1 MQIWI
6 FRTKVLLMNNPVIY
20 TDRMAVAGLRSEDTR
35 LHEIMRAH
43 GIGKLDSQQT
53 VHFCGLVREGSERSA
68 VFLPRSV
75 RPKTMDT
82 ARLTIRA
89 LSRYGQNAENRAFS
103 TDGDNGNPGA
113 LAVIRKLAEDFQ
125 AHGLFVERQRIRSRN
140 AGKPDWVRTVTRER
154 AYAGE
159 NSGDVFSDIA
169 TTRSVDSSETLLAQ
183 VQAVVLQEIISDHG
197 WWLEGARARRAEL
210 VWQKKPRQPRA
221 IWALLLDGLLPQLYS
236 ARSIFLATYL
246 AHYLRECRA
255 SDAGSFVFG
264 VEDFHTVWE
273 RMLDETLS
281 GVEHGWNKRL
291 PRAVYE
297 RDGGKPVDAPE
308 RRMLT
313 DTVLRTSSGYSIVDA
328 KYYGGTSQTNVPGWP
343 DVAKQMFYEMALR
356 SVVGD
361 SALVRNCFVFPGH
374 VPSGTG
380 YSTVRMRTSVDGFV
394 VASFP
399 TVECLYMDIR
409 EVMEAYCEGRSDLHL
424 PCPASDASMDSLV
437 GAP

>member
-1 MQIWI
+1 MWI

-20 TDRMAVAGLRSEDTR
+20 TDRMAVAGLRSEDTG

-75 RPKTMDT
+75 RLRTMDA
-82 ARLTIRA
+82 ARLTMRA

-159 NSGDVFSDIA
+159 NSGDVFPDIA

-183 VQAVVLQEIISDHG
+183 VQAAVLQEIISDHG

-210 VWQKKPRQPRA
+210 VWQKTPRQPRS
-221 IWALLLDGLLPQLYS
+221 IWALLLDSLLPQLFS
-236 ARSIFLATYL
+236 VRSIFLAKYL
-246 AHYLRECRA
+246 VHYLRECRK

-273 RMLDETLS
+273 QMLDETLS
-281 GVEHGWNKRL
+281 GVEHGWNEKL

-297 RDGGKPVDAPE
+297 QYGRKPVDAPE

-313 DTVLRTSSGYSIVDA
+313 DTVLKTPSGYQIVDA
-328 KYYGGTSQTNVPGWP
+328 KYYGGTSQTTVPGWP
-343 DVAKQMFYEMALR
+343 DVAKQMFYAMALK

-361 SALVRNCFVFPGH
+361 NVSIRNCFVFPGP
-374 VPSGTG
+374 VPTG
-380 YSTVRMRTSVDGFV
+380 AEYNTVQMRATVDGSV
-394 VASFP
+394 VTSFP
-399 TVECLYMDIR
+399 PVECLYMDVG

-424 PCPASDASMDSLV
+424 PCSASDASSNSL
-437 GAP
+437 ASA